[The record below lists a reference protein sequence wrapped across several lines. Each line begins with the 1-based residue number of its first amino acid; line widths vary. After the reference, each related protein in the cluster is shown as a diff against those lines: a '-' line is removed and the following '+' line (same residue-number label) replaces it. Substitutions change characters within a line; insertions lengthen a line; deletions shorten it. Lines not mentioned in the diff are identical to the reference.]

1 MLKELIAED
10 TKSIKKNS
18 ILDQTKLPLTGDHMK
33 HVFMKQN
40 IGSGVYHNKGKQISV
55 ILLILNNI
63 NNYVSYIS

>member
-10 TKSIKKNS
+10 IKSIKKNS

-40 IGSGVYHNKGKQISV
+40 IGSGVYKGKQISV